1 MKTKNRCDG
10 TTTLGD
16 RVLKVDHAGEHGAVN
31 IYAAQIFMARFT
43 APALVREL
51 LEFKSH
57 EEKHRSLFSAE
68 LQRRGLRRCRSY
80 WFCGVGGFILGL
92 FTGLLGVQA
101 ISATTASVERV
112 VLKHLQD
119 QLISLASTDDAAV
132 AVISKIVAEEQQHHD
147 QSLSH
152 LIPDH
157 ILSNV
162 INRIVT
168 ISTESVIWIGMR
180 T

>member
-1 MKTKNRCDG
+1 MQTKNRGDG

-43 APALVREL
+43 ASTLVREL

-80 WFCGVGGFILGL
+80 WFCGVGGFIWGL
-92 FTGLLGVQA
+92 CTGLLGVQA

-119 QLISLASTDDAAV
+119 QLLSLAGTDDAAV

-162 INRIVT
+162 IKRIVT
-168 ISTESVIWIGMR
+168 ASTESVIWIGMR

>member
-1 MKTKNRCDG
+1 MKKNRCDG
-10 TTTLGD
+10 SAILGD

-31 IYAAQIFMARFT
+31 IYAAQIFVARLT
-43 APALVREL
+43 APTLVQEL

-80 WFCGVGGFILGL
+80 WLCGIGGYILGL
-92 FTGLLGVQA
+92 VTGLLGIQA
-101 ISATTASVERV
+101 ISATTAAVEHV
-112 VLKHLQD
+112 VLKHLQE
-119 QLISLASTDDAAV
+119 QLLNLAHIDESAV
-132 AVISKIVAEEQQHHD
+132 AIISKIVAEEQQHHD
-147 QSLSH
+147 QSISH
-152 LIPDH
+152 LIPGY

-162 INRIVT
+162 INRVVT

>member
-1 MKTKNRCDG
+1 M
-10 TTTLGD
+10 
-16 RVLKVDHAGEHGAVN
+16 KVDHAGEHGAVN

-147 QSLSH
+147 LSLSH

-168 ISTESVIWIGMR
+168 VSTESVIWIGMR